1 MFFFLLLGVL
11 YVVGQIH
18 RNLSNVGLCARV
30 GKYINKSDKN
40 NLRNKILMELRTYR
54 FAVGFK
60 KEQKNIYKYI

>member
-1 MFFFLLLGVL
+1 MF
-11 YVVGQIH
+11 GQIY

-60 KEQKNIYKYI
+60 QEQ